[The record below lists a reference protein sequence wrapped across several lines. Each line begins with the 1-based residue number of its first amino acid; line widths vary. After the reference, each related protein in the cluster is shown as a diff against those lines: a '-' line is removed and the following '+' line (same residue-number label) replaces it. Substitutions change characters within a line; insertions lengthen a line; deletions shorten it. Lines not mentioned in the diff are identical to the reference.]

1 MIQKIVILALVGYFG
16 LGILFA
22 VMDAMSVT
30 ALNVI
35 LGIIMLMVSGPMMIA
50 GIMANDSGR
59 NEFSTLLMQFL
70 FLSYPFVYLV
80 GLVSSIAVLYSDVFE
95 GQQEVAFWLASMS
108 GFYLLIIII
117 FFGSMLIKEKF
128 DYKEV

>member
-22 VMDAMSVT
+22 VMDSMSVT
-30 ALNVI
+30 GVNVI
-35 LGIIMLMVSGPMMIA
+35 LGIIMLMVSVPMMMA

-70 FLSYPFVYLV
+70 CLSYPFVYLV

-95 GQQEVAFWLASMS
+95 GQQDVAFWLASMS

-117 FFGSMLIKEKF
+117 FFGSMLIKEKMGS
-128 DYKEV
+128 